1 MTLRD
6 DLKSLEVSYM
16 VIKDQYAELAKAL
29 GFEGDA
35 FFGDPLADH
44 QAIVD
49 KAKEVMEKAYRYD
62 SVNK

>member
-1 MTLRD
+1 
-6 DLKSLEVSYM
+6 M